1 MTDFCHIVSISF
13 NSPLRF
19 TQLSKCHRHFC
30 YSPLRFTPLSKC
42 HRHFFIFGRLE
53 VSLFCH
59 RNLALPESLLDFL
72 SVLLRFNLFETVKNQ
87 SYIKLEPCYCY
98 RYRLLLTMQHAAL
111 LLLSSRLFLTLFL
124 RFLGQFLEK
133 KDFFHHV
140 CTFVSGVF
148 SVRFDTKS

>member
-19 TQLSKCHRHFC
+19 TQLSKCHRHFCYSPLRFTPLSKCHRHFC

-72 SVLLRFNLFETVKNQ
+72 SVLLRFNLFEAVKNQ
-87 SYIKLEPCYCY
+87 SYIKLESCYCY

-111 LLLSSRLFLTLFL
+111 LLLSSRLFLTLF
-124 RFLGQFLEK
+124 
-133 KDFFHHV
+133 
-140 CTFVSGVF
+140 
-148 SVRFDTKS
+148 